1 MRTAETGVTK
11 LIYSGLVKDGKC
23 DKINDAI
30 NQEYISS
37 TNETKSTIR
46 TYIDNWYETTMPH
59 YNSYLE
65 DTIWCN
71 DRSI

>member
-1 MRTAETGVTK
+1 MRTAKTGVTK

-37 TNETKSTIR
+37 TKNNLNER
-46 TYIDNWYETTMPH
+46 
-59 YNSYLE
+59 
-65 DTIWCN
+65 
-71 DRSI
+71 